1 MKNPQ
6 RGARALPRDLLR
18 ASPPLA
24 KGGARGVIFL
34 PLALASEDSRGVPR
48 HPPFARGG
56 KERERAAQQ
65 TERSAWPVSSPPRRT
80 FQRARARLRPSRR
93 QHRLAGWLA
102 IAE

>member
-56 KERERAAQQ
+56 KESGRAAQQ
-65 TERSAWPVSSPPRRT
+65 IEPCTWDDSAISQFSPT
-80 FQRARARLRPSRR
+80 
-93 QHRLAGWLA
+93 
-102 IAE
+102 